1 MTDINVIKSL
11 FWTKS
16 LIYSN
21 NIELTADREVE
32 EWGDCLPDCPTQI
45 TNPVCLMDP
54 VPPAL
59 QDGYQG
65 SKNYTTDF
73 DFGVGTVTKG
83 VLLGY
88 SSTFL

>member
-1 MTDINVIKSL
+1 MGGP
-11 FWTKS
+11 
-16 LIYSN
+16 N
-21 NIELTADREVE
+21 NDEVE

-88 SSTFL
+88 SSTFLLGNNILIFIHFDT